1 LSFNKD
7 DLFKTD
13 EDGNITGNKNVSLM
27 ALMLK
32 NGRLKTDVDSKV
44 FEAPFV
50 FASGVKQTTK
60 DKTIHI
66 IEKNQ
71 GKPEDGNPAPSI
83 VEAKGKAQAKA
94 EIARESVGKFD
105 EKAVE
110 TVRNKVKKSE
120 RKKFETLL
128 KKTEEQVKIV
138 LDSFSSNQV
147 AKDNGGLKDILAL
160 NTEKKTIKTV
170 EDVR

>member
-1 LSFNKD
+1 MSFNKD

-50 FASGVKQTTK
+50 FANGVKQTTK
-60 DKTIHI
+60 DKTIHN

-71 GKPEDGNPAPSI
+71 TKPEDGNPAPSI
-83 VEAKGKAQAKA
+83 VEAKGKTQAKA
-94 EIARESVGKFD
+94 EIAMKKLLRLLEIKLKRVN
-105 EKAVE
+105 
-110 TVRNKVKKSE
+110 VR
-120 RKKFETLL
+120 
-128 KKTEEQVKIV
+128 
-138 LDSFSSNQV
+138 SS
-147 AKDNGGLKDILAL
+147 KLY
-160 NTEKKTIKTV
+160 
-170 EDVR
+170 